1 MSSFWSSVG
10 SSAMAN
16 ATNAQQQWQSLL
28 SNAAKPTSKESQPKL
43 PVVLCVFVHG
53 FMGSND
59 SFHHFPKD
67 LSTAIAHTSTTP
79 QPQYVLQTK
88 HFAYDTQG
96 DNAVVVEKLVSFLID
111 EASSSASSTEPGRQ
125 VILLAHS
132 MGGPLSVDAARKIH
146 EMAKGDVSQHAV
158 HIRGIISFDSP
169 FFGLHPN
176 TLSVAGS
183 GRMQGALND
192 ATGMLGMIGKL
203 ANENTGSAR
212 GSASSKS
219 TLPKGAESGSSGSSG
234 SYWNAAIGAAALAG
248 VAYTAYSSS
257 AVVKQAVDR
266 TVSDNAG
273 KVTQYMQFLG
283 PLWRVGDQKK
293 RFEDV
298 QSFKWLFFR
307 GIFLSLAKE
316 NSSGEHTFTQLTQVG
331 DLVPLFSKHTMT
343 TSTDVID
350 AHMNMFNEK
359 HDHVAYMRLLQQA
372 SEHMCQ
378 CLEHK

>member
-28 SNAAKPTSKESQPKL
+28 SNATKPTSKESQPKL

-125 VILLAHS
+125 
-132 MGGPLSVDAARKIH
+132 
-146 EMAKGDVSQHAV
+146 
-158 HIRGIISFDSP
+158 
-169 FFGLHPN
+169 
-176 TLSVAGS
+176 
-183 GRMQGALND
+183 
-192 ATGMLGMIGKL
+192 
-203 ANENTGSAR
+203 NTGSAR

-331 DLVPLFSKHTMT
+331 IWYPYSQ
-343 TSTDVID
+343 SIP
-350 AHMNMFNEK
+350 
-359 HDHVAYMRLLQQA
+359 
-372 SEHMCQ
+372 
-378 CLEHK
+378 